1 MITFKDVTIPTQ
13 AGQFW
18 AELNPLSLLKVLYG
32 GEVTSFKLWQAGLE
46 EEQDLSIICPLNDN
60 FRLLRFSY
68 PYTDE
73 EISKDL
79 LTNFTTLTGD
89 VFELRNK
96 MLAFG
101 VLDNDEV
108 TLYTDEKMPCFSD
121 GCLIHSV
128 VQRGPG
134 FITKSSIPNRYERII
149 NAHKTNL
156 PLVRPVDRILL
167 RPEEPDPVLLPDPHP
182 RVADRVFSN
191 LKATH
196 DHY

>member
-1 MITFKDVTIPTQ
+1 MITFNDVTIPTQ

-18 AELNPLSLLKVLYG
+18 AWLNPLSLLKVLYG

-46 EEQDLSIICPLNDN
+46 DATDMSIICPLNEN
-60 FRLLRFSY
+60 FCLLRFSH

-79 LTNFTTLTGD
+79 LTDFTTRTGD

-101 VLDNDEV
+101 VLEGEGV
-108 TLYTDEKMPCFSD
+108 TLYTDEKMPSFND
-121 GCLIHSV
+121 GHLVHSV

-134 FITKSSIPNRYERII
+134 VTSKSSIPSRYRRII
-149 NAHKTNL
+149 NAHNPNL
-156 PLVRPVDRILL
+156 PLIQPMDRIVLQ
-167 RPEEPDPVLLPDPHP
+167 PEESDLVLFPDSHP
-182 RVADRVFSN
+182 RFATSVFSN
-191 LKATH
+191 LKAS
-196 DHY
+196 Y